1 MKKILLIFGLILLC
15 VLFTFVAVNAQVSS
29 WRNNPPSRV
38 QSSPSIQGQR
48 SDISMWR
55 NSSPR
60 EFNRPQQ
67 TKPGSNII
75 INDPWMWN
83 DWGWG
88 WNRWGMWGAPMFGFN
103 YWNPYWYYNDWGY
116 RQPARIYVYENGKR
130 DTIVGKKPI
139 ISFGLHK
146 TSDDQIGGFFTIGNK
161 GYFIMD
167 FSSSYEIDR
176 STYFPYGTL
185 DKVDFPLIND
195 LVKKRSFYLGAGK
208 RFKRN
213 GVHAMVGFG
222 NERILFRGKDR
233 IGEITFP
240 KSNSNYTSIKIGAF
254 HDFKNFTLKFD
265 TDPIRNYSQI
275 GIGLNL

>member
-88 WNRWGMWGAPMFGFN
+88 L
-103 YWNPYWYYNDWGY
+103 
-116 RQPARIYVYENGKR
+116 
-130 DTIVGKKPI
+130 
-139 ISFGLHK
+139 S
-146 TSDDQIGGFFTIGNK
+146 
-161 GYFIMD
+161 
-167 FSSSYEIDR
+167 
-176 STYFPYGTL
+176 
-185 DKVDFPLIND
+185 LI
-195 LVKKRSFYLGAGK
+195 
-208 RFKRN
+208 
-213 GVHAMVGFG
+213 H
-222 NERILFRGKDR
+222 I
-233 IGEITFP
+233 
-240 KSNSNYTSIKIGAF
+240 
-254 HDFKNFTLKFD
+254 
-265 TDPIRNYSQI
+265 
-275 GIGLNL
+275 